1 MKYTKDDVIIW
12 TDDPRLKDS
21 IGKECWVAS
30 TAKTVLDLANLDY
43 ETDTFKGVS
52 DGGFR
57 VDIPYTFPCII
68 LKKESD
74 KKIVPFDLSLKEDR
88 DAVIGKRICSKD
100 CDTIVCGCSKYS
112 EDIWE
117 FELSASICPVDAR
130 YVMRDFVFADGPNKG
145 KPVGK
150 EIKE

>member
-1 MKYTKDDVIIW
+1 MTKEE
-12 TDDPRLKDS
+12 TDKKALEAAKFIKEYCAKHNDCS
-21 IGKECWVAS
+21 KECI
-30 TAKTVLDLANLDY
+30 
-43 ETDTFKGVS
+43 FFVS
-52 DGGFR
+52 DQEGCYLCNP
-57 VDIPYTFPCII
+57 VIVACDEWDIPTLPQ
-68 LKKESD
+68 KDEPEEKN
-74 KKIVPFDLSLKEDR
+74 IVPFDLSLKEDR

-112 EDIWE
+112 KDRWE